1 MDPLSLATQAIL
13 NILEDIQER
22 LEELEREAPYQD
34 AHKIA
39 ESHYHIALASSLLNN
54 VRKKEDKCQNK

>member
-1 MDPLSLATQAIL
+1 MGPLQAIL
-13 NILEDIQER
+13 SILEVIQER
-22 LEELEREAPYQD
+22 LEELEQKAPYQE

-54 VRKKEDKCQNK
+54 VRKKEDKCRNK